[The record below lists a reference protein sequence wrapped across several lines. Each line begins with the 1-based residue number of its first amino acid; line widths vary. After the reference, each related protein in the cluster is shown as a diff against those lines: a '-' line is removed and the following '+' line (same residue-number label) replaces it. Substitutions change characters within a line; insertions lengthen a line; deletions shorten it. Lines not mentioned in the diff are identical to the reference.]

1 MQMAKAEQETPI
13 VGRGQINML
22 SL

>member
-1 MQMAKAEQETPI
+1 MQMVKAEQEIPI